1 MKQLWFDQAFHS
13 TFHPIPRLKSRKIIE
28 GIKSS
33 DIRFAIA
40 DAFCH
45 FLENVKRAMGFYQ
58 TLLFLSSAFAAV
70 AS

>member
-13 TFHPIPRLKSRKIIE
+13 MFHPIPRIKSKTFII
-28 GIKSS
+28 GIKPS

-40 DAFCH
+40 DVFHH
-45 FLENVKRAMGFYQ
+45 FLENVKRAMGLYQ
-58 TLLFLSSAFAAV
+58 TLLFHPSSFAAV